1 MTIKRK
7 LFSNT
12 IYLFLDWIGISF
24 FSFLFWVILAKNLS
38 TTEYGYVTT
47 TVNFIIIVSVFSVL
61 GINSALTK
69 LISEFVEKGKRNTG
83 YSYIKFSL
91 KLLSFFLL
99 ITSVLL
105 FIFSNNISGFLK
117 LPYNLILLVIPSVIF
132 ITLSNFSA
140 SILYGFQQMK
150 KYFITDVIGYFIKF
164 FVTLLFF
171 FIGFRYYISPLIGFI
186 FGYFITFV
194 LRFNVNC
201 LKNNNISLSNSKL
214 FYYAFPTYITSI
226 TSVLLGYGNYIIISV
241 LKTPEVTGIFAVAF
255 TLAGLIG
262 VIPSILSNA
271 LFPIISGLSV
281 NKNTKKRQGYLIA
294 MVLRYSLFLVLPIS
308 FIFLIFSKYAVL
320 LFSSLAYIS
329 ATVYFPI
336 LIPAAI
342 LVGLSTIFHTT
353 LYATG
358 KPKIQR
364 NTIVLTTIIFIS
376 ISIPLTKYFSAM
388 GFSIAYFISMAL
400 LFILNFIFV
409 RKYMKPKFF
418 VKDIFKVLFSS
429 LLITAIMYYIRPFI
443 QNIFTLILIS
453 IPIGLLYLVSLLL
466 TRFYREVDI
475 ELLEIFGEKF
485 PFIQKYSKLLSSFI
499 RKNYI
504 SND

>member
-1 MTIKRK
+1 
-7 LFSNT
+7 
-12 IYLFLDWIGISF
+12 
-24 FSFLFWVILAKNLS
+24 
-38 TTEYGYVTT
+38 
-47 TVNFIIIVSVFSVL
+47 
-61 GINSALTK
+61 
-69 LISEFVEKGKRNTG
+69 
-83 YSYIKFSL
+83 
-91 KLLSFFLL
+91 
-99 ITSVLL
+99 
-105 FIFSNNISGFLK
+105 
-117 LPYNLILLVIPSVIF
+117 
-132 ITLSNFSA
+132 
-140 SILYGFQQMK
+140 MK

-262 VIPSILSNA
+262 VIPSILGNA

-320 LFSSLAYIS
+320 LFSSLDYAS

-388 GFSIAYFISMAL
+388 GFSIAYFISMAI

-466 TRFYREVDI
+466 IRFYREVDI